1 MNSVEGQTRES
12 QALGTNLDEHPKNQ
26 GAVPQHPNSASG
38 TSWEMDSKPRQ
49 DGGIPPHPTNNSQR
63 LTSACGSSRE
73 EPSGNTH
80 QPTVGHGLT
89 SGGSPP
95 QVGDT
100 PQNPNSACGTSRE
113 GVLGVSSYA
122 TNHSGLD
129 RPSYLPTM
137 ARLHLLDDQMLVPLG
152 FRVRPLRD
160 GGGKPHQDESPLH

>member
-1 MNSVEGQTRES
+1 M
-12 QALGTNLDEHPKNQ
+12 DEHPTNQ

-38 TSWEMDSKPRQ
+38 TSREMDSKPRQ
-49 DGGIPPHPTNNSQR
+49 DGRIPPHPTNNSQR
-63 LTSACGSSRE
+63 LNSACGSSRE

-95 QVGDT
+95 QVGET

-113 GVLGVSSYA
+113 GVVGVSYYA

-129 RPSYLPTM
+129 RPSYLPN
-137 ARLHLLDDQMLVPLG
+137 RLHLLDDQMLVPLG

-160 GGGKPHQDESPLH
+160 GGGQNLTRTSPPATEAPITTGGEGQTHPY